1 MCLETFFEAKIQ
13 KKREQELRAY
23 GRYCDIRNICSA
35 IYFNSGVI
43 LSTVLFLLL
52 DKKSL
57 DLGSVF
63 STLTLLGYI
72 FNFSVYYSNWAIEA
86 LVSL

>member
-1 MCLETFFEAKIQ
+1 M
-13 KKREQELRAY
+13 QELKAY
-23 GRYCDIRNICSA
+23 SKYCDIKNICSA

-43 LSTVLFLLL
+43 LSSLLFLLV
-52 DKKSL
+52 DKNSL

-63 STLTLLGYI
+63 STLALLGYI

-86 LVSL
+86 LNSLQVFYKRID